1 VKRRDLERHLRENG
15 CREVGGAKHAKW
27 RGPEGHVSA
36 LPRHTLKGTGNE
48 IGPGLAA
55 AVCKQLGVPAPEG
68 PR

>member
-36 LPRHTLKGTGNE
+36 LPRHKE